1 MLSKIVSCV
10 LPEDDLTLDY
20 SILRVN
26 VFIVKNPVIDDKKHP
41 GRKSFEIVS
50 TVKTKI

>member
-26 VFIVKNPVIDDKKHP
+26 VFIVKNPVLM
-41 GRKSFEIVS
+41 
-50 TVKTKI
+50 TKNILVEKALKLLAQ